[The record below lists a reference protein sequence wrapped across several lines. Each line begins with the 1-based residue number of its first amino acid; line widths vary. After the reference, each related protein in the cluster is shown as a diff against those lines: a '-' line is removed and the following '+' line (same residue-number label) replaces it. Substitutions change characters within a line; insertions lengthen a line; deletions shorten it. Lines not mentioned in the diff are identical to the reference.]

1 MPAFAANLS
10 FMFTELDFLERFAAA
25 RDSGFEA
32 VECLFPYAWPPEQ
45 IAERLEQ
52 SHLQLVLHNLPAG
65 DWAAG
70 ERGLACD
77 PARRAQFQD
86 SVELALRY
94 ARVLGVRQ
102 LHCMAGIVAPGA
114 SLATAHVTYVANLR
128 YAAARLAADGMRLL
142 IEPINTF
149 DMPGYLLSSSAQ
161 AAGIIAECA
170 VPNLFMQYDMYHMAR
185 MAHTEGELAGSI
197 RASLPL
203 IKHMQL
209 ADAPGRHEPGTGA
222 IDYRRLF
229 ALLDELGYQGW
240 IGCEYH
246 PAGNTVAGLGWRTAL
261 VACAVTK

>member
-1 MPAFAANLS
+1 MPKFAANLS
-10 FMFTELDFLERFAAA
+10 FMFTEFNFLDRFAAA
-25 RDSGFEA
+25 RASGFEA
-32 VECLFPYAWPPEQ
+32 VELLFPYAWPPEQ
-45 IAERLEQ
+45 IAELLQQ
-52 SHLQLVLHNLPAG
+52 SNLQLVLHNLPAG

-77 PARRAQFQD
+77 PARRGQFED

-94 ARVLGVRQ
+94 ARALGVRQ
-102 LHCMAGIVAPGA
+102 LHCLAGIVAPGA
-114 SLATAHVTYVANLR
+114 DPATARATYIVNLR
-128 YAAARLAADGMRLL
+128 YAAARLADHGMRLL

-149 DMPGYLLSSSAQ
+149 DMPGYFLCGSTQ

-170 VPNLFMQYDMYHMAR
+170 APNIFMQYDMYHMAR
-185 MAHTEGELAGSI
+185 MARTEGELAASI
-197 RASLPL
+197 RANLPW

-222 IDYRRLF
+222 IDYRGLF
-229 ALLDELGYQGW
+229 ALLDELGYEGW